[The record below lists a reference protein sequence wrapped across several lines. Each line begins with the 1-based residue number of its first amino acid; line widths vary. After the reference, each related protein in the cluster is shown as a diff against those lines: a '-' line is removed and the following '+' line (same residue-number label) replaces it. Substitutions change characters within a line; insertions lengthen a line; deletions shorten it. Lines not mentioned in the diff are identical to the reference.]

1 MATTADERLAK
12 YAALVI
18 DAGLSLREGQRL
30 LVNAEVANAP
40 LAEAIA
46 ARAYRAGAS
55 YVDVLY
61 SDAHVRRALVADGPD
76 EAIGATPPWMVRR
89 IEDAIAEGAA
99 IASIAGASNAALFAG
114 LDPTKLGRARFLEI
128 DRIWMEA
135 VNERKVAWT
144 IVAYPT
150 EEWAQEA
157 LGEPDV
163 ERLWGAIGHILRFDE
178 PDPVAAWQARA
189 DELGERAREL
199 SERGFDALRYRGP
212 GTELE
217 VGLITGA
224 RWLAGREQTVDGQQ
238 HIANLP
244 TEEVFT
250 SPDRNRA
257 EGTIRSTK
265 PLAMRGGGVVEGL
278 EVTFRGGAI
287 AEVRADAGA
296 ELVETELAIDD
307 SAGHLGELAL
317 VDTSSRVADTG
328 IIFQNTL
335 FDENAASHI
344 AWGAGFTWAVE
355 HLPEDDGPAALI
367 NESRVHTDFMVGG
380 PEVEIDAVEPG
391 GTVVP
396 LLYGGEWQ
404 I

>member
-1 MATTADERLAK
+1 MSKNGDRLAK
-12 YAALVI
+12 YAQLVVE
-18 DAGLSLREGQRL
+18 AGVQLREGQTL
-30 LVNAEVANAP
+30 LVNTEVANAP

-46 ARAYRAGAS
+46 AHAYRVGAG

-61 SDAHVRRALVADGPD
+61 SDAHVRRALVADGP
-76 EAIGATPPWMVRR
+76 ESAIGATPPWMVRR
-89 IEDAIAEGAA
+89 ISDAIEAGAA
-99 IASIAGASNAALFAG
+99 IASIAGASNSALFAG
-114 LDPTKLGRARFLEI
+114 LDPVKLGRARHLEI
-128 DRIWMEA
+128 DQIWMDA
-135 VNERKVAWT
+135 VNDRKVAWT

-150 EEWAQEA
+150 EEWATEA

-163 ERLWGAIGHILRFDE
+163 ERLWEAVGHTLRFDE
-178 PDPVAAWQARA
+178 PDPAAAWRARA
-189 DELGERAREL
+189 EELTERAEEL
-199 SERGFDALRYRGP
+199 TERGFDALRYRGP

-217 VGLITGA
+217 VGLIPRA
-224 RWLAGREQTVDGQQ
+224 RWLAAREQTVSGQQ
-238 HIANLP
+238 HMANLP

-265 PLAMRGGGVVEGL
+265 PLAMRGGGLVEGL
-278 EVTFRGGAI
+278 EVTLTGGKI
-287 AEVRADAGA
+287 VEVRADEGA
-296 ELVETELAIDD
+296 DLVRTELALDEG
-307 SAGHLGELAL
+307 APHLGELAL
-317 VDTSSRVADTG
+317 VDSSSRVADTE
-328 IIFQNTL
+328 IVFQNTL

-344 AWGAGFTWAVE
+344 AWGAGFTWTIDQLE
-355 HLPEDDGPAALI
+355 GDDEAAAMV

-404 I
+404 L

>member
-1 MATTADERLAK
+1 MDAEERLNK
-12 YAALVI
+12 YAQLVVE
-18 DAGLSLREGQRL
+18 AGVQLRKGQTL
-30 LVNAEVANAP
+30 LVNTEVANAP
-40 LAEAIA
+40 LAEAVA
-46 ARAYRAGAS
+46 AHAYRVGAG
-55 YVDVLY
+55 YVDVVY

-89 IEDAIAEGAA
+89 LEDAIEQEAA

-114 LDPTKLGRARFLEI
+114 LDPVKLGRARHLEI

-135 VNERKVAWT
+135 VNDRKVSWT

-150 EEWAQEA
+150 EEWAIEA

-163 ERLWGAIGHILRFDE
+163 ERLWEAVAHTLRLDE
-178 PDPVAAWQARA
+178 PDPAAAW
-189 DELGERAREL
+189 RARSEELMTRAAQL

-217 VGLITGA
+217 VGLIPGA
-224 RWLAGREQTVDGQQ
+224 RWLAAGAKTASGQQ
-238 HIANLP
+238 HMANLP

-250 SPDRNRA
+250 SPDRSRA
-257 EGTIRSTK
+257 NGTIRSTK

-278 EVTFRGGAI
+278 EITLSDGKIVD
-287 AEVRADAGA
+287 VRADQGA
-296 ELVETELAIDD
+296 DLVRTELEIDEG
-307 SAGHLGELAL
+307 APHLGELAL
-317 VDTSSRVADTG
+317 VDTSSRVADTE
-328 IIFQNTL
+328 IVFQNTL

-344 AWGAGFTWAVE
+344 AWGAGFSWTVD
-355 HLPEDDGPAALI
+355 HLDGDGAAAAMV

>member
-1 MATTADERLAK
+1 LDADERLAK
-12 YAALVI
+12 YAALVVE
-18 DAGLSLREGQRL
+18 AGVQLREGQKL
-30 LVNAEVANAP
+30 LVNTEVANAP

-46 ARAYRAGAS
+46 AHAYRAGAG

-61 SDAHVRRALVADGPD
+61 SDARVRHALVADGPD
-76 EAIGATPPWMVRR
+76 AAIGATPPWMVRR
-89 IEDAIAEGAA
+89 LEDAIADDAA

-114 LDPTKLGRARFLEI
+114 LDPVKLGRARHLDI

-135 VNERKVAWT
+135 VNDRRVSWT

-150 EEWAQEA
+150 EEWAIEA

-163 ERLWGAIGHILRFDE
+163 ERLWEAVGHTLRFDE
-178 PDPVAAWQARA
+178 PDPAAAWRARA
-189 DELGERAREL
+189 SELAARAGEL
-199 SERGFDALRYRGP
+199 SERGFDALRYLGP

-217 VGLITGA
+217 VGLIPNA
-224 RWLAGREQTVDGQQ
+224 RWLAARETTSSGQ
-238 HIANLP
+238 HHMANLP

-257 EGTIRSTK
+257 DGTIRSTK
-265 PLAMRGGGVVEGL
+265 PLAMRGGGLVTGL
-278 EVTFRGGAI
+278 EITLSGGKI
-287 AEVRADAGA
+287 VDVRADQGA
-296 ELVETELAIDD
+296 DLVRTELEIDD
-307 SAGHLGELAL
+307 GAPYLGELAL
-317 VDTSSRVADTG
+317 VDSSSRVADTE
-328 IIFQNTL
+328 IVFANTL

-344 AWGAGFTWAVE
+344 AWGAGFTWTID
-355 HLPEDDGPAALI
+355 HLDGDEAAAAMV

>member
-1 MATTADERLAK
+1 VTEADERLEK

-18 DAGLSLREGQRL
+18 DAGVALRDGQRL
-30 LVNAEVANAP
+30 LVHADVESAP

-46 ARAYRAGAS
+46 ARAYRSGAA

-61 SDAHVRRALVADGPD
+61 SDPYVRRALVTDGPD

-89 IEDAIAEGAA
+89 LEDAIAEGAA
-99 IASIAGASNAALFAG
+99 IASIAGAAYGELFAG
-114 LDPTKLGRARFLEI
+114 LDPSRLGRARFLEI
-128 DRIWMEA
+128 DQIWMEA
-135 VNERKVAWT
+135 VNARKVAWT
-144 IVAYPT
+144 IVAYPS
-150 EEWAQEA
+150 EEWAREA

-163 ERLWGAIGHILRFDE
+163 ERLWGAITHVLRLDSA
-178 PDPVAAWQARA
+178 DPAAAWEARA
-189 DELGERAREL
+189 DELGERAQQL

-217 VGLITGA
+217 VGLIPGA
-224 RWLAGREQTVDGQQ
+224 HWLAGREETIGGQR

-250 SPDRNRA
+250 SPDHRRA
-257 EGTIRSTK
+257 EGTVRSTK
-265 PLAMRGGGVVEGL
+265 PLAMGAGGVVEGL
-278 EVTFRGGAI
+278 ELTFRDGAI
-287 AEVRADAGA
+287 VEVAADAGA
-296 ELVETELAIDD
+296 ELVETEIAIDEK
-307 SAGHLGELAL
+307 ARYLGELAL
-317 VDTSSRVADTG
+317 VDTSSRVADTQ

-344 AWGAGFTWAVE
+344 AYGAGFSWAVD
-355 HLPEDDGPAALI
+355 HLADDADAAAAV

-380 PEVEIDAVEPG
+380 PEIEIDAIEPG
-391 GTVVP
+391 GNVVP